1 VLLRFCV
8 RLGKLVIQIKP
19 VLHLYDEVIESQ
31 VLCSPSATVI
41 KFHIGCDFDELRELV
56 RNRLTDWEHE
66 AFMELFANDSAKRNF
81 EAKKGFLII
90 S

>member
-1 VLLRFCV
+1 
-8 RLGKLVIQIKP
+8 VIQVKP

-41 KFHIGCDFDELRELV
+41 KFHTACDVNELHELV
-56 RNRLTDWEHE
+56 KSRLTDWEHE
-66 AFMELFANDSAKRNF
+66 VFMELFANDSAKRNY
-81 EAKKGFLII
+81 EAKKGFLVI

>member
-1 VLLRFCV
+1 M
-8 RLGKLVIQIKP
+8 IQVKP

-41 KFHIGCDFDELRELV
+41 KFHTACNVDELHELV
-56 RNRLTDWEHE
+56 RSRLNDWEHE
-66 AFMELFANDSAKRNF
+66 VFMELFANDSAKRKY
-81 EAKKGFLII
+81 ESKKGFLII

>member
-1 VLLRFCV
+1 M
-8 RLGKLVIQIKP
+8 IQVKP

-41 KFHIGCDFDELRELV
+41 KFHTACDVNELHKLV
-56 RNRLTDWEHE
+56 KSRLTDWEHE
-66 AFMELFANDSAKRNF
+66 VFMELFANDSAKRKY
-81 EAKKGFLII
+81 EAKKGFLVI